1 MAVDAAINKDRIEAL
16 RKRVIRNL
24 QYTEIDKNNIIYE
37 GFVAELD

>member
-37 GFVAELD
+37 GFVAELN

>member
-24 QYTEIDKNNIIYE
+24 QYTEIDKNDIIYE
-37 GFVAELD
+37 GFVAELN

>member
-1 MAVDAAINKDRIEAL
+1 MAVDAAINKERIEAL
-16 RKRVIRNL
+16 KKRVIRNL